1 MLRNTVLA
9 FSFSMGAYIIFPI
22 QVVHELS
29 VLAKNISIDQGE
41 FCTVPNIEIADQN
54 DLGIQS
60 NSPKESSITNLET
73 RHTINREV
81 CPTKVLRGKV
91 LHAISQVVS
100 CVKKQNFKI
109 MDGWIQ

>member
-29 VLAKNISIDQGE
+29 VLANNISNDQGQ
-41 FCTVPNIEIADQN
+41 FCAVPNIGTTNQN

-60 NSPKESSITNLET
+60 NSPKASFVTNSEP
-73 RHTINREV
+73 RHNINREV
-81 CPTKVLRGKV
+81 QQR
-91 LHAISQVVS
+91 
-100 CVKKQNFKI
+100 F
-109 MDGWIQ
+109 